1 MQTSSAPVRFREV
14 AAAGGRRI
22 GIATLDA
29 PATLNALSLEMA
41 NLLAD
46 RLAAWATDPA
56 IAVVM
61 LEAEGR
67 ALCAG
72 GDLRSV
78 YREMVAR
85 QDEGIPPKIARFF
98 EREYS
103 LDHAIHTYPKPFLCW
118 GNGIVMG
125 GGLGLMIGASHRVVT
140 ETSRLAMPEIAIG
153 LFPDVGM
160 SWGLNRMPGKSGL
173 FLGLTGASLH
183 AADALYAGWADY
195 HIRHEQKPHVLHTLA
210 GQEWSGDRQFDDML
224 LHDVLDAYRSVPE
237 PAAGPLRR
245 NADTIAELCRAPAL
259 DEVVSA
265 ILQYDGGDPWL
276 QGARDALAAGAP
288 STARLAWELRHRT
301 RHMSLA
307 QVFQLEYRVA
317 LWCST
322 QGDFQE
328 GIRALLI
335 DKDKRPAWKQT
346 HGTEVGRGWA
356 DEAFWQ
362 MQGIPVPDTLRAL
375 AG

>member
-1 MQTSSAPVRFREV
+1 M
-14 AAAGGRRI
+14 
-22 GIATLDA
+22 
-29 PATLNALSLEMA
+29 
-41 NLLAD
+41 
-46 RLAAWATDPA
+46 
-56 IAVVM
+56 
-61 LEAEGR
+61 
-67 ALCAG
+67 
-72 GDLRSV
+72 
-78 YREMVAR
+78 
-85 QDEGIPPKIARFF
+85 
-98 EREYS
+98 
-103 LDHAIHTYPKPFLCW
+103 
-118 GNGIVMG
+118 
-125 GGLGLMIGASHRVVT
+125 GLMIGASHRVVT